1 MSYVQ
6 SILWLLCISKWNSL
20 SLWVC
25 RMKFQC
31 RFTCMVHFGDN
42 KQHTHCTNNM
52 WETWKWN
59 CQLHFRFGRVR
70 FIHAFTSAYLNGVQL
85 SFNIIWFVWCVPQQ
99 HQNENEICSMEI
111 FSLPYFCRMNPSC
124 HFVYHSCNLLF
135 FFFLDLRVSLSL
147 YLSPTLFVSLC
158 VLCTCCVP
166 FLPIQIECF
175 FYVYHFI
182 CHPRIAFIY
191 RTTFIQYIYPIVFGC
206 VVFTLVLSVQ
216 LFGAKTEAAMLRNVG
231 KIFELYHYCVH
242 TIHVYRV
249 CVICERVCGV
259 AFSSVQ
265 LGGQK

>member
-1 MSYVQ
+1 
-6 SILWLLCISKWNSL
+6 
-20 SLWVC
+20 
-25 RMKFQC
+25 
-31 RFTCMVHFGDN
+31 
-42 KQHTHCTNNM
+42 
-52 WETWKWN
+52 
-59 CQLHFRFGRVR
+59 
-70 FIHAFTSAYLNGVQL
+70 
-85 SFNIIWFVWCVPQQ
+85 
-99 HQNENEICSMEI
+99 MEI
-111 FSLPYFCRMNPSC
+111 FSLPYCCRMNPSC

-147 YLSPTLFVSLC
+147 SLTHFVCFFVCTVYMLC
-158 VLCTCCVP
+158 SIP
-166 FLPIQIECF
+166 SDPNRMF